1 MEMVVVKKKKY
12 IYSNENLEGLLKEII
27 IFLWKY
33 ELYDG
38 VSIYTMNKRYS
49 FYDLSNDLPKI
60 LFDNKIPIY
69 LENNIDVKEFIEY
82 SNPKTLTL
90 VMEGEL
96 NEYLYYRD
104 VYDERNIYSKITKI
118 FEKYGFYMEI
128 GSCYAV
134 YAEEN
139 N

>member
-1 MEMVVVKKKKY
+1 MKKKKY

>member
-1 MEMVVVKKKKY
+1 MKKKKY

-27 IFLWKY
+27 NFLWKY

-96 NEYLYYRD
+96 NAYLYYRD

-118 FEKYGFYMEI
+118 FEKYGFYMEF
-128 GSCYAV
+128 GSNCV
-134 YAEEN
+134 IYAEEN

>member
-1 MEMVVVKKKKY
+1 MVVVKKKKY